1 VFRHLTKKTL
11 DNSPNLPYNGTM
23 MNKERKLFK
32 LELTEDQISYLKVA
46 LEKAMDNEADEEY
59 SDAFAELLLTIRQ
72 TCPIMAP
79 IL

>member
-1 VFRHLTKKTL
+1 
-11 DNSPNLPYNGTM
+11 M

>member
-1 VFRHLTKKTL
+1 
-11 DNSPNLPYNGTM
+11 M

-46 LEKAMDNEADEEY
+46 LDKAMDNETDEEY
-59 SDAFAELLLTIRQ
+59 SDAFAELLLTIHQ

-79 IL
+79 Y